1 MQSDALASLVLIVVA
16 TAGLLACGGDDRPTA
31 ERWNE
36 ICRDDTRVRE
46 ASPLVT
52 AGDFRRFVDRGAR
65 ALKRLQEGAPAD
77 ERGAKHHRALTA
89 FAAQRKLEQRFLAQT
104 RRRPIAE
111 VALAFR
117 RPADAAARRVRTAF
131 AAAGTSACTG
141 RPYLR

>member
-1 MQSDALASLVLIVVA
+1 MQSHALASVVFIVVA
-16 TAGLLACGGDDRPTA
+16 TAGLLACGGDDRPIA
-31 ERWNE
+31 ERWNK

-52 AGDFRRFVDRGAR
+52 ARDFRRFVNRGAGT
-65 ALKRLQEGAPAD
+65 LKRLQEGAPASKMD
-77 ERGAKHHRALTA
+77 AKQRRALTA

-104 RRRPIAE
+104 RRRPIAQ

-131 AAAGTSACTG
+131 AAAGASACTG